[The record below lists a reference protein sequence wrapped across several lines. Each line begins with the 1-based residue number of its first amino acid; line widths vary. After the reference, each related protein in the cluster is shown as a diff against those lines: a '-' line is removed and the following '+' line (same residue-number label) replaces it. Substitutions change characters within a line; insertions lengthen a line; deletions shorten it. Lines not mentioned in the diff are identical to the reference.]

1 MEISFTTKEE
11 SKRLQEEAF
20 LKLSP
25 EERFKK
31 FIQLSIFMNGFK
43 TEKTEEDKGNFII
56 QIPQKKKKL
65 ND

>member
-56 QIPQKKKKL
+56 QIPQKK
-65 ND
+65 

>member
-11 SKRLQEEAF
+11 SKRLQEKAF

-43 TEKTEEDKGNFII
+43 TEKPEEGKGNFII
-56 QIPQKKKKL
+56 QIPPKK
-65 ND
+65 